1 MNTKLEY
8 KNNILYIIIYGILIG
23 SKTKEFESTII
34 PIIYGLRT
42 SKVMINMNYID
53 LIDKKG
59 IDSII
64 KISSIVNKFDGKTVL
79 YDLNDYLKNN
89 LKESDIF
96 DYCFKAKNEYLAKE
110 LLNI

>member
-34 PIIYGLRT
+34 PIIFGLRT

-64 KISSIVNKFDGKTVL
+64 IKDPNPTNIEKPLVYIYNSHQLENYSSANYEAYNVTP
-79 YDLNDYLKNN
+79 
-89 LKESDIF
+89 
-96 DYCFKAKNEYLAKE
+96 
-110 LLNI
+110 